1 MIIGGYDIILMLTKS
16 SNNSAMKQKQQKFTS
31 RLRPLSKISYL
42 AFALLVFVSIGI
54 TSHKIIRAQTLQD
67 KINKLQ
73 SENQRNESTVQKLRK
88 VAVSYENAIEVL
100 EEDIA
105 ETEKAILVSSAR
117 QAELEQQ
124 IKKAEAELEKQKD
137 LLGENIRA
145 MYLDG
150 DISTLEMLASS
161 KDLSEFID
169 KEQYR
174 NAVKD
179 KIVVTLK
186 KIADLRTELKYQEEQ
201 VKIEIEGQKE
211 SRAEL
216 ASNRAEQAKLL
227 SYNESQ
233 QASFNKETKAN
244 EAKIR
249 ELQAAQASIA
259 SSIANGSLVSQG
271 PVKKGDV
278 IGQVGNTGFSTGPH
292 LHFEAILSNGQRVNP
307 NNYIGSGWIR
317 PVVGGY
323 VSQTFGNPSSWY
335 ASGYHTGI
343 DYAGVTGRPVMAA
356 ADGEIVWRGCKASCD
371 ASYGYHVIIRHSNGV
386 HSLYGHMTP
395 P

>member
-1 MIIGGYDIILMLTKS
+1 MLTKS
-16 SNNSAMKQKQQKFTS
+16 SNQSAMKQKQQKHNSKF
-31 RLRPLSKISYL
+31 RPLSKILYL
-42 AFALLVFVSIGI
+42 AMALLVFISIGV
-54 TSHKIIRAQTLQD
+54 SGQKIINAQTLQE
-67 KINKLQ
+67 KIDNLQKENERNK
-73 SENQRNESTVQKLRK
+73 SSVEKLRK

-105 ETEKAILVSSAR
+105 ETEKAILVSSNR
-117 QAELEQQ
+117 QAELEQK
-124 IKKAEAELEKQKD
+124 IREAEAELKKQKN
-137 LLGENIRA
+137 LLGQNIRA
-145 MYLDG
+145 MYLEG

-186 KIADLRTELKYQEEQ
+186 KIADLRAELKYQEEQ

-216 ASNRAEQAKLL
+216 AANRAEQSKLL

-233 QASFNKETKAN
+233 QSSFNKETKAN

-249 ELQAAQASIA
+249 ELQAAQASVA
-259 SSIANGSLVSQG
+259 SGIANGTYVSQG
-271 PVKKGDV
+271 PVKKGD
-278 IGQVGNTGFSTGPH
+278 ILGRVGNTGYSFGAH
-292 LHFEAILSNGQRVNP
+292 LHFEAILSNGVRVNP
-307 NNYIGSGWIR
+307 NNYIGNGWIL

-323 VSQTFGNPSSWY
+323 VSQTFGNPSSLY
-335 ASGYHTGI
+335 ASGYHSGI

-356 ADGEIVWRGCKASCD
+356 ADGEIIWRGCKISCGS
-371 ASYGYHVIIRHSNGV
+371 SYGYHVIIRHSNGV
-386 HSLYGHMTP
+386 HSLYGHMIQP
-395 P
+395 